1 MEIEMTVRLLV
12 PDTTALTAFHTIEK
26 MGIKSVRRLTR
37 EDYYKFG
44 CEGDFETLSSKL
56 GKTDIIVNAN
66 KHKYKARRPGEPMGE
81 GFPGL
86 RTVRVIVY
94 DTDNS
99 DGGLLPILRD
109 RLGFSGVMSVEKG
122 VLWSLGIESE
132 SREEAEGIARDVAEG
147 LLSNKHYQSY
157 NLIGD

>member
-12 PDTTALTAFHTIEK
+12 PDTTALTAFRAIEK
-26 MGIKSVRRLTR
+26 MGIKSVRKLMR

-44 CEGDFETLSSKL
+44 CEGDFEKLSAKL

-66 KHKYKARRPGEPMGE
+66 KHRYNARRPGGPMGE

-94 DTDNS
+94 DTENN

-109 RLGFSGVMSVEKG
+109 RLGFSGVNSVEKG
-122 VLWSLGIESE
+122 VLWSLGIECKSK
-132 SREEAEGIARDVAEG
+132 EEAEGIARDVAEG

-157 NLIGD
+157 NLIGY

>member
-1 MEIEMTVRLLV
+1 MEIEMAVRLLV
-12 PDTTALTAFHTIEK
+12 PDTTAITAFHAIEK
-26 MGIKSVRRLTR
+26 MGIKSVRKLTR
-37 EDYYKFG
+37 EDYYRFG
-44 CEGDFETLSSKL
+44 CEGDFEKLSAKL

-66 KHKYKARRPGEPMGE
+66 KHRYEARRPGEPIGD

-94 DTDNS
+94 DTDRN
-99 DGGLLPILRD
+99 DGGLLSILRD
-109 RLGFSGVMSVEKG
+109 RLGFSGVKSVEKG
-122 VLWSLGIESE
+122 LLWSLGIESGSE
-132 SREEAEGIARDVAEG
+132 EEAEGIARDVAEG